1 MTRRATWLALAAV
14 AFACAP
20 LPPAR
25 AEDKPAV
32 SAPATPAAKRT
43 ADQIGEDLQK
53 AEGELRE
60 VLSDPKAFID
70 PAARDATAPK
80 VLPAL
85 KKMITLLDELAAA
98 DPAQKERTER
108 ARLQFLSFAGVFG
121 DDAAVKTLTAE
132 GKAAGDAGT
141 RAQLALHAVNWLR
154 GSKDEAAQNKVLD
167 DLQKLAKANPKSD
180 EVAAMIAG
188 FAQFGAASKTTAERA
203 EGIVA
208 DEMTGDA
215 AKQIATQL
223 QGKKKMR
230 DSVGK
235 PVELTG
241 TTVDGKPFSTKD
253 WKGKVVLVDFW
264 ATWCGPCIAELPK
277 VKKAYIEHH
286 AKGLEILGVS
296 CDSDPADLKAFL
308 DKNKDMPWPQL
319 FDAAENPKIEWHP
332 LARQWGINGI
342 PTMFLIDRNGVLHSV
357 TAREDFETLIPKLLD
372 QK

>member
-1 MTRRATWLALAAV
+1 MTRRAAWLALAALAV
-14 AFACAP
+14 FCAT
-20 LPPAR
+20 PPSAR
-25 AEDKPAV
+25 AEEKPAAA
-32 SAPATPAAKRT
+32 APAAPAAGRT
-43 ADQIGEDLQK
+43 AEQIGEDLQK

-70 PAARDATAPK
+70 PAARDAIAPK

-85 KKMITLLDELAAA
+85 KKMITLLDELAAVA
-98 DPAQKERTER
+98 PTQKENTAR
-108 ARLQFLSFAGVFG
+108 ARLQFLSFAAVFG
-121 DDAAVKTLTAE
+121 DDASVKSLTADA
-132 GKAAGDAGT
+132 KAAGDAGV
-141 RAQLALHAVNWLR
+141 RALLSLLAAHWLR
-154 GSKDEAAQNKVLD
+154 ASKDEAAQDKVLD
-167 DLQKLAKANPKSD
+167 DVQKLARANPKND

-188 FAQFGAASKTTAERA
+188 LAQFGAASKATGERA
-203 EGIVA
+203 ENIVLN
-208 DEMTGDA
+208 DMTGDA

-230 DSVGK
+230 ESVGK
-235 PVELTG
+235 PVELAG
-241 TTVDGKPFSTKD
+241 TTTDGKPFSTKD
-253 WKGKVVLVDFW
+253 WKGKVILVDFW

-319 FDAAENPKIEWHP
+319 FDATENPKIEWHP